1 MRVRVLVQGIV
12 QGVGFRPFV
21 YGLANRLALG
31 GFVRNDPGGVTI
43 EVEGLPPAIDAF
55 LHDLV
60 DTAPPLARI
69 ERVSSEFAAPT
80 GESGFSIVAS
90 EATGSGWLALVS
102 PDVATCDDCRREL
115 LSTSTRL

>member
-43 EVEGLPPAIDAF
+43 EVEGSPATIDIF
-55 LHDLV
+55 LRDLV
-60 DTAPPLARI
+60 ETAPPLARI
-69 ERVSSEFAAPT
+69 ERVSSEFAAPEAPLKAPDSVRV
-80 GESGFSIVAS
+80 GNGDKGAFSIVPS
-90 EATGSGWLALVS
+90 EASGSGWLALVS
-102 PDVATCDDCRREL
+102 PDVAT
-115 LSTSTRL
+115 

>member
-43 EVEGLPPAIDAF
+43 EVEGPPATIDTF
-55 LHDLV
+55 LRDLIE
-60 DTAPPLARI
+60 TAPPLARI
-69 ERVSSEFAAPT
+69 ERVSSEFATPL
-80 GESGFSIVAS
+80 GEQAFRIVAS
-90 EATGSGWLALVS
+90 EASGSGRS
-102 PDVATCDDCRREL
+102 RCF
-115 LSTSTRL
+115 